1 MFCADKDNIEDFV
14 SKEPLRQTKTLFIFQ
29 VFCAD
34 KDNIEDVRSGSEAE
48 VDSESDNPRKER

>member
-1 MFCADKDNIEDFV
+1 MTLISYFGKQNSTLGSV
-14 SKEPLRQTKTLFIFQ
+14 VPLAVFIFQ

-48 VDSESDNPRKER
+48 VDSESDAPRKER